1 MKDAVSSLRRG
12 MCVVYPTSTQ
22 PALGCLPT
30 SEALDLLYSLKNRE
44 DSQPVSLAVANL
56 EQAKRIAHVPD
67 SVVSMLDHFPTG
79 SITVILDSKSALDER
94 LGGERVAL
102 RVVSHDTAVRLVEEV
117 GPITATSANISGSPP
132 EDDPAMAARSLSTD
146 GSHIPFVSGLC
157 GGGVPSTLISWQS
170 STHSP
175 DTTGTK
181 VLREG
186 LVKKSEV
193 FDWLKS
199 QI

>member
-56 EQAKRIAHVPD
+56 EQAKMIAHVPD
-67 SVVSMLDHFPTG
+67 SVESMLDHFPTG
-79 SITVILDSKSALDER
+79 SITVILDSRSTLDER

-102 RVVSHDTAVRLVEEV
+102 
-117 GPITATSANISGSPP
+117 
-132 EDDPAMAARSLSTD
+132 
-146 GSHIPFVSGLC
+146 
-157 GGGVPSTLISWQS
+157 
-170 STHSP
+170 
-175 DTTGTK
+175 
-181 VLREG
+181 
-186 LVKKSEV
+186 
-193 FDWLKS
+193 
-199 QI
+199 

>member
-79 SITVILDSKSALDER
+79 SITVILDSRSALDER

-102 RVVSHDTAVRLVEEV
+102 RVVSHDTAVRLIEEV
-117 GPITATSANISGSPP
+117 GPITATSANISGIPP
-132 EDDPAMAARSLSTD
+132 EDDPATAARSLSTD

>member
-79 SITVILDSKSALDER
+79 SITVILDSRSALDER

-102 RVVSHDTAVRLVEEV
+102 RVVSHHTAVRLVEEV

-132 EDDPAMAARSLSTD
+132 EDEPAMAARSLSTE
-146 GSHIPFVSGLC
+146 GSHVPFVSGLC